1 MFTGIISDI
10 GEVVSTEPNAGG
22 KRIVMRVPWKDLPA
36 GASVA
41 CNGVCMTA
49 AEVKDGTMMVQASSE
64 TLTCTTLGEWR
75 SGFRVNLERPMKI
88 GDELGGHLV
97 YGHVDATVK
106 VVERWDQNEETRLF
120 FETTPMYSRFISSK
134 GSVSIDGVSLTV
146 NKVQGP
152 YFWITVIPY
161 TRDHTTLHQLDVG
174 GRANMEVDRLA
185 RMLARLMTDRTL

>member
-1 MFTGIISDI
+1 MHD
-10 GEVVSTEPNAGG
+10 GG
-22 KRIVMRVPWKDLPA
+22 R
-36 GASVA
+36 
-41 CNGVCMTA
+41 
-49 AEVKDGTMMVQASSE
+49 VKDGTMMVQASSE